1 MYRLLTSRRRI
12 RGHYGQQQRKP
23 KSPAR
28 RAGHPGLPS
37 AKEASSKSDLV
48 WLRIG
53 CKDWPVIERI
63 VREAQSFKEVEE
75 FDRQDMAR
83 LSGGPRRTKTDGG
96 SRRRSAFVA
105 TAARGRP
112 AVPSR
117 GPSPPSYPH
126 SKKARHHV
134 QCRCSCQ
141 SRRCDIV

>member
-12 RGHYGQQQRKP
+12 RGHHGQQQRKP

-117 GPSPPSYPH
+117 APSPPSYRH

-134 QCRCSCQ
+134 QCR
-141 SRRCDIV
+141 